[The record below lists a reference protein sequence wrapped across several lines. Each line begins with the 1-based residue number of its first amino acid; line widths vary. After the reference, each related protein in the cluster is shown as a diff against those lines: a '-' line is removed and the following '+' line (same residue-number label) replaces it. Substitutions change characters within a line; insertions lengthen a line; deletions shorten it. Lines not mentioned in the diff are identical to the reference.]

1 MKNLLSAF
9 IILISL
15 SSSLNAKT
23 IYVTDN
29 TKFTLRR
36 GESIRSKIL
45 KMLPSGSELTL
56 IKENPKT
63 GYSKVRTDSG
73 VEGYILNRHIL
84 STPTSRWHLD
94 KVNKELQLLQQEFK
108 LTKRE
113 LNHLRGN
120 NTEAVSSNESLIQ
133 ERNKLNKDLTEIR
146 QTAANAIK
154 LKHDRDES
162 RKKIITLSNKLREVT
177 HENQILKDS
186 ANQDWF
192 LYGGVLS
199 LFSVLLGFI
208 LPKLS
213 WRSRAGTWDT
223 F

>member
-56 IKENPKT
+56 ITENPKT

-84 STPTSRWHLD
+84 NTPTSRWHLD
-94 KVNKELQLLQQEFK
+94 NVNKELQLLQQEFK
-108 LTKRE
+108 LTKQE

-120 NTEAVSSNESLIQ
+120 NTETASSNDSLTQ
-133 ERNKLNKDLTEIR
+133 ERNKLNKDLTELR
-146 QTAANAIK
+146 QTAANAIQ

-192 LYGGVLS
+192 LYGGILS
-199 LFSVLLGFI
+199 LFGVLLGFI
-208 LPKLS
+208 LPKIS
-213 WRSRAGTWDT
+213 WRSRASNWDT